1 MTSAATPRES
11 ATREFLSGVRLI
23 GRGFGMWTDSP
34 KLMLL
39 GAIPALVVG
48 LLYLAAVVVLVLA
61 LDSIVLWA
69 TPFADGWDEPWLTIF
84 RIFVGLAV
92 LVLAT
97 FLLVRTYTGLT
108 LAIGDPFYER
118 IWRDIEARLGDAP
131 ADDTTFWTGIGRG
144 LRSFLSLTAISLLLG
159 IGLFV
164 LGLVPVVG
172 APLSIAVGAVL
183 GGNALAL
190 ELTGY
195 AMDARGVGVRD
206 RRRLLRQ
213 NRARTLGFG
222 MVTYLMFLVPILSV
236 VTMPAAVVGA
246 TILARESLGE
256 NVTPTTP
263 A

>member
-1 MTSAATPRES
+1 M
-11 ATREFLSGVRLI
+11 REFFAGVRLI

-34 KLMLL
+34 KLMFL

-48 LLYLAAVVVLVLA
+48 LLYLAAVVVLVLN
-61 LDSIVLWA
+61 LDTIVLWA
-69 TPFADGWDEPWLTIF
+69 TPFAADWAEPWLMIF

-97 FLLVRTYTGLT
+97 FLLVRTYAGLT

-131 ADDTTFWTGIGRG
+131 SDDTTFWTGVGRG
-144 LRSFLSLTAISLLLG
+144 LRSFVSLTAISLLLG
-159 IGLFV
+159 IGLFA

-195 AMDARGVGVRD
+195 AMDARGVGVRE
-206 RRRLLRQ
+206 RRRLLRER
-213 NRARTLGFG
+213 RARTLGFG

-256 NVTPTTP
+256 NVTPKTP

>member
-1 MTSAATPRES
+1 MSRES
-11 ATREFLSGVRLI
+11 VVREFFAGVRLI

-69 TPFADGWDEPWLTIF
+69 TPFAEGWDEPWLTIF

-131 ADDTTFWTGIGRG
+131 ADETTFWAGVGRG
-144 LRSFLSLTAISLLLG
+144 LRSFLSLTAISVPLGLLL
-159 IGLFV
+159 FA

-172 APLSIAVGAVL
+172 APLSIVLGAVL
-183 GGNALAL
+183 GGHVLSL
-190 ELTGY
+190 ELSGY
-195 AMDARGVGVRD
+195 AMDARGIRFRE

-213 NRARTLGFG
+213 RRARTLGFG

-236 VTMPAAVVGA
+236 VAMPAAVVGA

-256 NVTPTTP
+256 NTTP
-263 A
+263 VAPA